1 MEFFSAVTS
10 KARNYLLIII
20 SMLLITDI
28 TIILNIP
35 FLREITSFLFFTV
48 VPGILILQLL
58 GKDNLEFL
66 KKILISIGLSVSIL
80 IFMGLILNSLY
91 PFLIKPLSLGPVL
104 VSLNILVIAMA
115 LSAYLKN
122 KDTFMVN
129 FFNLN
134 FKIGDKLTAPII
146 FPVLFPLLAVLG
158 TYLMNTTQN
167 NILLMLMLF
176 LIPLYLIA
184 VVYLRDKI
192 HPATYPI
199 AVWLIGL
206 SLLLMHGLTSAHVMG
221 RDVHSEFYCYQLT
234 LANLHWNIH
243 DYYNPYNACLS
254 VNILPVMYHVL
265 SNMGGEYVFKLFFSI
280 LGSLTPLIVY
290 VVSKKYIGK
299 KYAFF
304 AALLFTFQIFF
315 IYMLGASRQEIGIL
329 FFFLAVMVIF
339 DPELENT
346 LTKKVLFLL
355 FMFSLVVSHYTTSY
369 VAFIIMATILVVPF
383 LRGLVKE
390 RKLVTTNFDLI
401 LISLIFIVAWYLLFA
416 KVQFTA
422 GAQVI
427 GTTAAATAAAASA
440 GSGSG
445 AANSLASSRGA
456 YVLGI
461 LGIVLKSVPNTISVI
476 VHDAIFATIM
486 LGFATVAFKYRK
498 FREKMDAEYL
508 MGVCVSII
516 LLVLFVA
523 LPYISIAYDAAR
535 LFFQVLIFVAPLFVI
550 GAMTLSKIIKKPKW
564 DVLIILVLLI
574 SIFSCA
580 TYMQYHFYGTPYSP
594 DYDANGTVRGETYLY
609 DSELTSVSW
618 LNNNKVN
625 GLTVYSD
632 GHESSRFELVYGSNP
647 SYKQSF
653 FTWDTSF
660 FALNKTKKSGYIYLG
675 NVNVKYNQS
684 YDVYDDI
691 SVHDMSLYSH
701 LFKGKYRIYD
711 NGGSQIWL

>member
-1 MEFFSAVTS
+1 
-10 KARNYLLIII
+10 
-20 SMLLITDI
+20 
-28 TIILNIP
+28 
-35 FLREITSFLFFTV
+35 
-48 VPGILILQLL
+48 
-58 GKDNLEFL
+58 
-66 KKILISIGLSVSIL
+66 
-80 IFMGLILNSLY
+80 
-91 PFLIKPLSLGPVL
+91 
-104 VSLNILVIAMA
+104 
-115 LSAYLKN
+115 
-122 KDTFMVN
+122 
-129 FFNLN
+129 
-134 FKIGDKLTAPII
+134 
-146 FPVLFPLLAVLG
+146 
-158 TYLMNTTQN
+158 
-167 NILLMLMLF
+167 
-176 LIPLYLIA
+176 
-184 VVYLRDKI
+184 
-192 HPATYPI
+192 
-199 AVWLIGL
+199 
-206 SLLLMHGLTSAHVMG
+206 
-221 RDVHSEFYCYQLT
+221 
-234 LANLHWNIH
+234 
-243 DYYNPYNACLS
+243 
-254 VNILPVMYHVL
+254 
-265 SNMGGEYVFKLFFSI
+265 
-280 LGSLTPLIVY
+280 
-290 VVSKKYIGK
+290 
-299 KYAFF
+299 
-304 AALLFTFQIFF
+304 
-315 IYMLGASRQEIGIL
+315 
-329 FFFLAVMVIF
+329 
-339 DPELENT
+339 
-346 LTKKVLFLL
+346 
-355 FMFSLVVSHYTTSY
+355 MFSLVVSHYTTSY
-369 VAFIIMATILVVPF
+369 VAFIIMATILIVPF

-401 LISLIFIVAWYLLFA
+401 IISLIFIVAWYLLFA

-427 GTTAAATAAAASA
+427 GTTAAATAAAA

-445 AANSLASSRGA
+445 AANSLTSSRGA

-486 LGFATVAFKYRK
+486 LGFATVVFKYRK

-632 GHESSRFELVYGSNP
+632 GHESSRFELVYGSNS